1 MILQHIYMTRFRPAC
16 INSVLTFLTATVI
29 TDSSSLHKWTAN
41 WT

>member
-1 MILQHIYMTRFRPAC
+1 MT
-16 INSVLTFLTATVI
+16 SVLTFLTATVI